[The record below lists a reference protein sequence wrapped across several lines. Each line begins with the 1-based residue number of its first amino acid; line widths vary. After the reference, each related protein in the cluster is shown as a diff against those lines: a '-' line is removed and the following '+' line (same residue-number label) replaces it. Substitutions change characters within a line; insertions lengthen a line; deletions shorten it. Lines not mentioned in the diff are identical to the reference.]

1 MKRISVIGAG
11 AMGGAIAAGL
21 SRAGYSVTVSNRS
34 RGKLDALAAE
44 YGVAVT
50 LSNVEAV
57 KDADVV
63 IFAVKPYVLSGV
75 IAEVTPAIDYSRT
88 VVASLVPG
96 YTLADL
102 REALGTS
109 AAAAPIARVMP
120 NTAAAVGKSMTF
132 VCLNDEARCHEDLF
146 KAMFDS
152 IGTTA
157 VVDER
162 LFGAATALCSC
173 GIAYAMRYI
182 RAASEGGVELGF
194 RASEACEYVCRT
206 VEGAA
211 ALIEAQKIHPEAAI
225 DNVTTP
231 GGLTIKGL
239 NAMEKSG
246 FTAAV
251 IDGLK
256 ASAGK

>member
-1 MKRISVIGAG
+1 
-11 AMGGAIAAGL
+11 
-21 SRAGYSVTVSNRS
+21 
-34 RGKLDALAAE
+34 
-44 YGVAVT
+44 
-50 LSNVEAV
+50 
-57 KDADVV
+57 
-63 IFAVKPYVLSGV
+63 
-75 IAEVTPAIDYSRT
+75 
-88 VVASLVPG
+88 
-96 YTLADL
+96 
-102 REALGTS
+102 
-109 AAAAPIARVMP
+109 MP

-132 VCLNDEARCHEDLF
+132 VCLNDEARRFEDLF
-146 KAMFDS
+146 KTMFDS

-173 GIAYAMRYI
+173 GIAYSMRYI

>member
-1 MKRISVIGAG
+1 MIKISVIGAG

-34 RGKLDALAAE
+34 RGKLDALAAD

-63 IFAVKPYVLSGV
+63 IFAVKPYVLPDV
-75 IAEVTPAIDYSRT
+75 ITEVAPAIDFSRT
-88 VVASLVPG
+88 AIASLVPG
-96 YTLADL
+96 FTLDDL
-102 REALGTS
+102 REALGAGS
-109 AAAAPIARVMP
+109 ADAAIARVMP
-120 NTAAAVGKSMTF
+120 NTAAAVGRSMTF
-132 VCLNDEARCHEDLF
+132 VCLNGRARSLEDLF
-146 KAMFDS
+146 KTMFNS

-157 VVDER
+157 IVDER

-251 IDGLK
+251 INGLK

>member
-1 MKRISVIGAG
+1 MIKISIIGAG

-34 RGKLDALAAE
+34 RGKLDALAAD

-63 IFAVKPYVLSGV
+63 IFAVKPYVLPDV
-75 IAEVTPAIDYSRT
+75 LTEVAPAIDFSRT
-88 VVASLVPG
+88 AVASLVPG
-96 YTLADL
+96 FTLDDL
-102 REALGTS
+102 REALGAGS
-109 AAAAPIARVMP
+109 ADAAIARVMP
-120 NTAAAVGKSMTF
+120 NTAAAVGRSMTF
-132 VCLNDEARCHEDLF
+132 VCLNCRARSLEDLF
-146 KAMFDS
+146 KTMFDS

-157 VVDER
+157 IVDER

>member
-1 MKRISVIGAG
+1 MKRISIIGAG

-21 SRAGYSVTVSNRS
+21 AGAGYSVTVSNRS
-34 RGKLDALAAE
+34 QGKLDALARE
-44 YGVAVT
+44 YGVATT

-57 KDADVV
+57 RDADVV
-63 IFAVKPYVLSGV
+63 IFAVKPYVLPSV
-75 IAEVTPAIDYSRT
+75 IESVASEIDYTRT
-88 VVASLVPG
+88 TVASLVPG
-96 YTLADL
+96 FSLSDL
-102 REALGTS
+102 REALGDR
-109 AAAAPIARVMP
+109 AAEAAIVRVMP

-132 VCLNDEARCHEDLF
+132 VCLNDEARRHEVLF
-146 KAMFDS
+146 KEMFDS
-152 IGTTA
+152 IGATA
-157 VVDER
+157 VIDER

-194 RASEACEYVCRT
+194 KASEACGYICRT

-211 ALIEAQKIHPEAAI
+211 ALIEAHRLHPEEAI

-246 FTAAV
+246 FTSAV

>member
-1 MKRISVIGAG
+1 
-11 AMGGAIAAGL
+11 
-21 SRAGYSVTVSNRS
+21 
-34 RGKLDALAAE
+34 
-44 YGVAVT
+44 
-50 LSNVEAV
+50 
-57 KDADVV
+57 
-63 IFAVKPYVLSGV
+63 
-75 IAEVTPAIDYSRT
+75 
-88 VVASLVPG
+88 
-96 YTLADL
+96 
-102 REALGTS
+102 
-109 AAAAPIARVMP
+109 MP

-132 VCLNDEARCHEDLF
+132 VCLNDEARCHEGLF

-157 VVDER
+157 IVDER

>member
-1 MKRISVIGAG
+1 MKRISIIGAG
-11 AMGGAIAAGL
+11 AMGGALAAGL
-21 SRAGYSVTVSNRS
+21 SRAGYTVTVSNRS
-34 RGKLDALAAE
+34 RGKLDALADE

-63 IFAVKPYVLSGV
+63 ILAVKPYVLPDV
-75 IAEVTPAIDYSRT
+75 IAGVAHEIDYNRT

-96 YTLADL
+96 FSLSDL
-102 REALGTS
+102 REALGVGAS
-109 AAAAPIARVMP
+109 GAAIARVMP
-120 NTAAAVGKSMTF
+120 NTAAAVGRSMTF
-132 VCLNDEARCHEDLF
+132 VCLNPEARSYENLF
-146 KAMFDS
+146 MEMFDS
-152 IGTTA
+152 IGMTA

-251 IDGLK
+251 IGGLK
-256 ASAGK
+256 ASSGK

>member
-1 MKRISVIGAG
+1 MIKISIIGAG

-34 RGKLDALAAE
+34 RGKLDALVAD
-44 YGVAVT
+44 YSVAVT

-63 IFAVKPYVLSGV
+63 IFAVKPYVLPDV
-75 IAEVTPAIDYSRT
+75 LTEVAPAIDFSRT
-88 VVASLVPG
+88 AVASLVPG
-96 YTLADL
+96 FTLDDL
-102 REALGTS
+102 REALGAGS
-109 AAAAPIARVMP
+109 ADAAIARVMP
-120 NTAAAVGKSMTF
+120 NTAAAVGRSMTF
-132 VCLNDEARCHEDLF
+132 VCLNGRARSLEDLF
-146 KAMFDS
+146 KTMFDS

-157 VVDER
+157 IVDER